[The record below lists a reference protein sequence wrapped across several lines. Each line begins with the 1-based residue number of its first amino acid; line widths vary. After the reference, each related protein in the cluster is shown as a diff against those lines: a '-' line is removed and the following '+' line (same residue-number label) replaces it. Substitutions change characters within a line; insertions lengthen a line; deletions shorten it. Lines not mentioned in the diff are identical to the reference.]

1 MLEFQKPGF
10 VSQSNAYVHIC
21 VLPISDIRIL
31 ASCRPCLQ
39 RQHDAKL
46 LGSEIVIYFF
56 HVLYIDMV
64 IGHIQG
70 VRPKTILSEILCL
83 QILMKNCTTFDRFGP
98 RQIILDTS
106 ESFGPFLIL

>member
-1 MLEFQKPGF
+1 
-10 VSQSNAYVHIC
+10 
-21 VLPISDIRIL
+21 
-31 ASCRPCLQ
+31 
-39 RQHDAKL
+39 
-46 LGSEIVIYFF
+46 
-56 HVLYIDMV
+56 MV